1 MIVDEYLKM
10 PITNRNIAYYKNKGY
25 DCHISETIDVFIDDI
40 NPGSPIKERR
50 ICDVCGQ
57 EYIRKHNLN
66 ISSFSRFNK
75 DVCCHCFKTN
85 KEVKDIIQE
94 KREKCFLEKYGETN
108 PMFVPELIDKIGE
121 TMTKK
126 YGVKNASQVEEFKK
140 KQEETM
146 INLYGAPKALQ
157 IKQFQEKFINTITEN
172 YSVKTSSQQ
181 VACYNMLIEHGYDA
195 YLNAPFSNCILDILI
210 IMPDGTK
217 IDFEYDGSFWHD
229 KEQKIKDRRRDE
241 FLKRNNFKIIRIE
254 SRRSIPTWEQ
264 IQSEIDYLVEDKTRM
279 FAHIC
284 IDEINDNN

>member
-1 MIVDEYLKM
+1 MMVDEYLKM
-10 PITNRNIAYYKNKGY
+10 PITIRNVTYYKNKGY

-57 EYIRKHNLN
+57 EYIREHNLN

-94 KREKCFLEKYGETN
+94 KREKRFLEKYGETN
-108 PMFVPELIDKIGE
+108 PMFVPELVDKIGE
-121 TMTKK
+121 TMMKR

-157 IKQFQEKFINTITEN
+157 IKQFQEKFVNTITEN

-181 VACYNMLIEHGYDA
+181 VACYDMLIEHGYDA
-195 YLNAPFSNCILDILI
+195 YLNMPFSNCILDILI

-241 FLKRNNFKIIRIE
+241 FLKKNNFKIIRIE
-254 SRRSIPTWEQ
+254 SRRSVPTWEQ
-264 IQSEIDYLVEDKTRM
+264 IQSEIDYLMEDKTRM
-279 FAHIC
+279 FTHIC

>member
-1 MIVDEYLKM
+1 MIVDKYLKM
-10 PITNRNIAYYKNKGY
+10 SITNRNITYYKNKGY
-25 DCHISETIDVFIDDI
+25 DCHISETIDVSIDDI
-40 NPGSPIKERR
+40 SPGSAIKERR
-50 ICDVCGQ
+50 ICDFCGQ
-57 EYIRKHNLN
+57 EYVREHYLN
-66 ISSFSRFNK
+66 VSSFSRFDK

-85 KEVKDIIQE
+85 KEVKDIIQK
-94 KREKCFLEKYGETN
+94 KREKHFLEKYGKTN
-108 PMFVPELIDKIGE
+108 PMFVPELVDKIWE
-121 TMTKK
+121 TMMER
-126 YGVKNASQVEEFKK
+126 YGVRNASQVEEFKK

-157 IKQFQEKFINTITEN
+157 IKQFQEKFVNTITEN

-195 YLNAPFSNCILDILI
+195 YLNMPFSNCILDILI

-241 FLKRNNFKIIRIE
+241 FLKKNNFKIIRIE

-264 IQSEIDYLVEDKTRM
+264 IQSEIDYLMEDKTRM
-279 FAHIC
+279 FTRIC